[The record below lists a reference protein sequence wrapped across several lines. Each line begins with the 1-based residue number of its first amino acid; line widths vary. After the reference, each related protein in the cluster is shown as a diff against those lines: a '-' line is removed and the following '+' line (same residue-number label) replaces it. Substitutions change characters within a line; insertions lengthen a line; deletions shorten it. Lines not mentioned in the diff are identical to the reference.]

1 MINNDSNQDQ
11 FLFADEVDTPP
22 ETCSGEPW
30 KILIVDD
37 DPEIH
42 TITKLAL
49 SGVTCF
55 DCELAFSH
63 AYTALEAQE
72 ILTQEPDFAVLIL
85 DVVMESDDAGLQL
98 VECIR
103 NTLGLDAL
111 RIILRTGQPGMAP
124 EADIIAKYDINDY
137 KSKTDLTRTKLLT
150 SIYSAIRCYRQFL
163 LIQEGMHSLERVAH
177 NAFHLQGQRSVGSFA
192 KQALVRIAEVL
203 KVVPNGFFACRNDD
217 MSEENSDSSPI
228 HLLSC
233 TGKDFNYKGLRIEQL
248 EDEAVRQ
255 DLIASFISKKSG
267 LYNSGLFFYVAAGDC
282 ELVIYQKTLEP
293 LSTLQEKLADIMLV
307 NISVGFENVYLVQ
320 KLSFAAYKDSLTQ
333 LPNRTEFVNMLE
345 KYREKPE
352 LGDTVFLV
360 DVESFSDIN
369 DGLGPSVGN
378 QLLISVASRLQEII
392 PTGGFVSRAGPDVFG
407 IICFGDEL
415 SEKNILDTFNYPF
428 KAGEH
433 LIPLNVNIGAVYREY
448 DSETGLIVLRKV
460 TIALNRA
467 KREQHRCVYYA
478 KEMDEETQWR
488 LDIAH
493 KLRDDFFSEKLQVW
507 FQPQVCLVTRKI
519 IGAEALLRWPI
530 DESKFI
536 PPSTFVPLAE
546 YSGLVVDIGRW
557 VLEQA
562 CVMAEYLAS
571 VGLGDVKLGVNVSL
585 IQFKHHDFV
594 NDVLSILGR
603 HNISPSQIEL
613 EITESVLMDHPK
625 SVISAL
631 QAFRDQ
637 GITIAIDDFGTGYS
651 SLSYLQR
658 LPLDRIKIDRQFVLD
673 IENSQGSIIVE
684 TIIGLGEKLGLVTI
698 AEGIETEGQESAL
711 TALGCKQGQG
721 FLYHRPEPAETFKL
735 TVDKLRS
742 EK

>member
-1 MINNDSNQDQ
+1 MINDDLNQDR
-11 FLFADEVDTPP
+11 FLFADEVETPP
-22 ETCSGEPW
+22 TATKGEPW
-30 KILIVDD
+30 KVLIVDD
-37 DPEIH
+37 DAEIH

-49 SGVTCF
+49 NGVMCF
-55 DCELAFSH
+55 ERTLSFSH
-63 AYTALEAQE
+63 AHSASEALQ
-72 ILTQEPDFAVLIL
+72 LLKQDQTFAVLIL

-98 VECIR
+98 VEQIR
-103 NTLGLDAL
+103 NDLRLDAL
-111 RIILRTGQPGMAP
+111 RIILRTGQAGMAP
-124 EADIIAKYDINDY
+124 EVDIIAKYDINDY

-163 LIQEGMHSLERVAH
+163 LIKEGTSSLERVAQS
-177 NAFHLQGQRSVGSFA
+177 AFSLQGQRSVGAFA
-192 KQALVRIAEVL
+192 KQALIRMSEVL
-203 KVVPNGFFACRNDD
+203 KVPANGFFACRNTKSSENEDD
-217 MSEENSDSSPI
+217 DSEV
-228 HLLSC
+228 HLLAC
-233 TGKDFNYKGLRIEQL
+233 TGRDFSDKGLQFEQIK
-248 EDEAVRQ
+248 DEVLKQ
-255 DLIASFISKKSG
+255 DLVATYISKSSG
-267 LYNSGLFFYVAAGDC
+267 LCASGLFFHIVAGEC
-282 ELVIYQKTLEP
+282 ELVIFQKTNQP
-293 LSTLQEKLADIMLV
+293 LGKLQEKLADIMLV

-320 KLSFAAYKDSLTQ
+320 KLSFAAYKDALTQ
-333 LPNRTEFVNMLE
+333 LPNRTEFVNLLE
-345 KYREKPE
+345 KYREKHE
-352 LGDTVFLV
+352 MGDTVFLV

-378 QLLISVASRLQEII
+378 QLLVSVARRLQEVL
-392 PTGGFVSRAGPDVFG
+392 PKGASVARAGPDVFG

-415 SEKNILDTFNYPF
+415 SDKIILESFNYPF

-448 DSETGLIVLRKV
+448 DSETGLVVLRKV

-467 KREQHRCVYYA
+467 KREKQHRCVYYA

-507 FQPQVCLVTRKI
+507 FQPQVCLSTGNV

-530 DESKFI
+530 DDSSFI

-557 VLEQA
+557 VLEQS
-562 CVMAEYLAS
+562 CQMAEHLAQ
-571 VGLGDVKLGVNVSL
+571 VGLGHLKVGVNVSL

-594 NDVLSILGR
+594 NDVLSILSR
-603 HNISPSQIEL
+603 HDISPGQIEL

-625 SVISAL
+625 SVICAL

-673 IENSQGSIIVE
+673 IENPQGSIIVE
-684 TIIGLGEKLGLVTI
+684 TIIGLGEKLGLMAI
-698 AEGIETEGQESAL
+698 AEGIETEGQELAL
-711 TALGCKQGQG
+711 KALGCKQGQG
-721 FLYHRPEPAETFKL
+721 FLYHKPQPQECFKQML
-735 TVDKLRS
+735 IDQR
-742 EK
+742 